1 MTKDGLN
8 LKWHAFSAA
17 KAGNAPEEYEDAVAG
32 DPAAGRF
39 AVADGATE
47 SSFAAAWARLLVE
60 GFVTAAGRPWRSLD
74 WIAPLRQRWA
84 SQVDT
89 LVLPWFAE
97 TKREEG
103 AFATLLG
110 VAFRSPRGSDPGV
123 WRAVAVGDCCLFR
136 TRRSR
141 LLGSFPLTA
150 SKDFSNRPRLLGSRV
165 GALPKPDE
173 AAGRW
178 RPGDRFLLMS
188 DALAQWFLER
198 TEKKADPLG
207 EIATL
212 LSGSA
217 PQDAFPSWLG
227 ERRRQGLRNDDVTL
241 AIIDP

>member
-1 MTKDGLN
+1 MTRDGLN

-17 KAGNAPEEYEDAVAG
+17 KAGNAPEEYEDAVSG
-32 DPAAGRF
+32 DPALGRF

-60 GFVTAAGRPWRSLD
+60 GFVAAEGRPWRSLD

-84 SQVDT
+84 GQVDA

-97 TKREEG
+97 AKREEG

-110 VAFRSPRGSDPGV
+110 VVFRPPRAPAPGT
-123 WRAVAVGDCCLFR
+123 WRALAVGDCCLFR

-141 LLGSFPLTA
+141 LLTAFPLSA
-150 SKDFSNRPRLLGSRV
+150 SADFCNRPRLLGSRS
-165 GALPKPDE
+165 AAASKPE
-173 AAGRW
+173 QAAGRW
-178 RPGDRFLLMS
+178 RSGDRFLLMS

-207 EIATL
+207 EVATL
-212 LSGSA
+212 LSGPSPSA
-217 PQDAFPSWLG
+217 AFPGWVG
-227 ERRRQGLRNDDVTL
+227 ERRSQGMRNDDVTL
-241 AIIDP
+241 VIIDS